1 MTPSDKMPSS
11 VEKVPS
17 PDKIT
22 VRSVERALDILS
34 AFIGSEKNLSLTEIA
49 NKVDLHK
56 STVHRLLNSLEARGY
71 VEKLA
76 ESERYRLGNKIIE
89 LSSHAA
95 RSSDLIQTAVPE
107 MTRLRDELG
116 ETVSLYILD
125 RHDRIRLHAIE
136 GTQTVRRIAIIG
148 QRLPLYAGA
157 SSKILLA
164 FLPEQEQDKIF
175 KTPYWSPAIDIRKF
189 RQTFEGIRKNQYA
202 TSFGEREPGVASI
215 AAPVFFENGTIAA
228 ALSISGP
235 IDRFTEKQIHYMAD
249 IVIASA
255 NRITTMLAHNHIVS
269 HNTYSH

>member
-1 MTPSDKMPSS
+1 MTSSDRMIPAEKISS
-11 VEKVPS
+11 A
-17 PDKIT
+17 DKIT

-34 AFIGSEKNLSLTEIA
+34 AFIGSEKTLSLTEIA

-71 VEKLA
+71 IEKLA

-89 LSSHAA
+89 LSSHAT

-107 MTRLRDELG
+107 MTHLRDELS
-116 ETVSLYILD
+116 ETVSLYIRD
-125 RHDRIRLHAIE
+125 QHDRIRLHAIE
-136 GTQTVRRIAIIG
+136 GTQSLRRIAIIG

-164 FLPEQEQDKIF
+164 FLPEHEQDKIF
-175 KTPYWSPAIDIRKF
+175 KNPHWSPAIDIRKF
-189 RQTFEGIRKNQYA
+189 RQTLEGIRKNQYA

-215 AAPVFFENGTIAA
+215 AAPVFFENGSIAA

-235 IDRFTEKQIHYMAD
+235 VDRFSDKQIHRMAD
-249 IVIASA
+249 VVVASA
-255 NRITTMLAHNHIVS
+255 NHITTMLAHNHIIS
-269 HNTYSH
+269 HSTYSY